1 MVSLQ
6 CSVSTVSYDSAI
18 NLFKNFKVFTP
29 FCSFQKI
36 ELSFLDQKNEKTNI
50 AYDMKS
56 HYLISIRASEEQKAL
71 FAHYNT
77 FLVKV
82 NVRQYASAYSF
93 INA

>member
-36 ELSFLDQKNEKTNI
+36 GLSFLDQKNEKTNI

-56 HYLISIRASEEQKAL
+56 HYFAPIRVSEKQKAL

-82 NVRQYASAYSF
+82 NVGQCGSAYSF